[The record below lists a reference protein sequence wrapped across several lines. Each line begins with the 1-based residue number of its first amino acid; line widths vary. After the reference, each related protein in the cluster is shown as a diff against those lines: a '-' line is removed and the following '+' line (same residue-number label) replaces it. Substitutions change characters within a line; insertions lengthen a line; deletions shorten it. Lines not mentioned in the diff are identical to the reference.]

1 MATISDLEINEQIF
15 GDLYLRNLSLGIIQ
29 GPPTGKASLDKPWLK
44 NYPEEAITSY
54 VSNESI
60 YEYLKKCISSVPD
73 VVLLDYFGEKIT
85 AKQLLEK
92 IDATAERLK
101 KSGIE
106 VGECVALVLP
116 NVPETV
122 YNVYAL
128 NKIGAISCII
138 DPRQNESDILRDMKH
153 VNATACISIDFAM
166 KKIKNIAKQYNFDLL
181 DMVSL
186 FDSVSKKTPQVF
198 LLNVFITLQNV
209 LHGNYS
215 LKKKKM
221 CGCVKNGFAF
231 INNNDNDVAAI
242 VHTGGTSGKHK
253 GVMVSNSAL
262 NQTVHDHKYI
272 IDDVKVGDTIYN
284 PLPQFMSYGL
294 TTMHLS
300 LCNKLHMYMMSIA
313 SPKTFG
319 ADIFKLKPSIIYGG
333 PIHYLQGRKSKKM
346 QKADLSHT
354 KIAVSGGERL
364 GSKEEQQNN
373 DFYCSLGMQDELY
386 NGYGASETSG
396 VYSVKKGRHNSFG
409 SVGYP
414 FPKNNI
420 KILDPNTG
428 EELCYLTDGKKS
440 GDIYITGASM
450 MVGYDDDS
458 ETEKVISDGW
468 FATGDIGYMNSDGEL
483 FVTGRKKRQFVS
495 GVDKV
500 YVPILEDLI
509 ENISGVEKCVIVPV
523 PDDELRK
530 VPYAFLKLD
539 DESFATTDITELK
552 KCISVA
558 VQQKNSVS
566 SVPKYFDFTTHIEY
580 TPNGKV
586 DFMKMEK
593 IAKSLVEEKKGKVK
607 VKEK

>member
-1 MATISDLEINEQIF
+1 MSAINDLTINEQIL
-15 GDLYLRNLSLGIIQ
+15 GNLYLRNLALGIVQ

-44 NYPEEAITSY
+44 NYPEEAITSF

-60 YEYLKKCISSVPD
+60 YEYLKECISSAPD
-73 VVLLDYFGEKIT
+73 AILLDYFGEKIT
-85 AKQLLEK
+85 AEQLLK
-92 IDATAERLK
+92 NIDATADVLEK
-101 KSGIE
+101 KGVSKGQY
-106 VGECVALVLP
+106 VALILP
-116 NVPETV
+116 NMPETI

-128 NKIGAISCII
+128 NKIGAIPCII
-138 DPRQNESDILRDMKH
+138 DPRQNETDILRDMKS
-153 VNATACISIDFAM
+153 VNATSCISIDFAV
-166 KKIKNIAKQYNFDLL
+166 KKLKTISKKYHIDLL
-181 DMVSL
+181 DKLSL
-186 FDSVSKKTPQVF
+186 FDSVSKKTPQVC
-198 LLNVFITLQNV
+198 LLNAFITLQNV

-215 LKKKKM
+215 LKKTKL
-221 CGCVKNGFAF
+221 CGFVQKCSISQEDIDA
-231 INNNDNDVAAI
+231 DVAAI

-253 GVMVSNSAL
+253 GVKVSNSAL

-272 IDDVKVGDTIYN
+272 IDEVQTGDTIYN

-300 LCNKLHMYMMSIA
+300 LCNKLHMYMMSVA

-319 ADIFKLKPSIIYGG
+319 NDISKLKPAIIYGG
-333 PIHYLQGRKSKKM
+333 PIHYLHGRKSKKM

-373 DFYCSLGMQDELY
+373 EFYCSLGLQDELY

-428 EELCYLTDGKKS
+428 EELCYLLDEKKS
-440 GDIYITGASM
+440 GDIYINGASM
-450 MVGYDDDS
+450 MVGYDDES

-468 FATGDIGYMNSDGEL
+468 FATGDIGYMNANGEL

-500 YVPILEDLI
+500 YAPVVEDII
-509 ENISGVEKCVIVPV
+509 EDVEGIEKCVVVPV

-530 VPYAFLKLD
+530 APYAFLKLENKNLS
-539 DESFATTDITELK
+539 ESDILELK
-552 KCISVA
+552 KNIISLI
-558 VQQKNSVS
+558 QQKLS
-566 SVPKYFDFTTHIEY
+566 STSLPKYYDFTTQIEY

-586 DFMKMEK
+586 DFMKMEE
-593 IAKSLVEEKKGKVK
+593 IAKNMVTHEKVK
-607 VKEK
+607 VKKK

>member
-1 MATISDLEINEQIF
+1 MSAINDLTINEQIL
-15 GDLYLRNLSLGIIQ
+15 GNLYLRNLALGIVQ

-44 NYPEEAITSY
+44 NYPEEAITSF

-60 YEYLKKCISSVPD
+60 YEYLKECISSAPD
-73 VVLLDYFGEKIT
+73 AILLDYFGEKIT
-85 AKQLLEK
+85 AEQLLK
-92 IDATAERLK
+92 NIDATADVLEK
-101 KSGIE
+101 KGVSKGQY
-106 VGECVALVLP
+106 VALILP
-116 NVPETV
+116 NMPETV

-128 NKIGAISCII
+128 NKIGAIPCII
-138 DPRQNESDILRDMKH
+138 DPRQNETDILRDMKS
-153 VNATACISIDFAM
+153 VNATSCISIDFAV
-166 KKIKNIAKQYNFDLL
+166 KKLKTISKEYHIDLL
-181 DMVSL
+181 DKLSL
-186 FDSVSKKTPQVF
+186 FDSVSKKTPQVC
-198 LLNVFITLQNV
+198 LLNAFITLQNV

-215 LKKKKM
+215 LKKTKL
-221 CGCVKNGFAF
+221 CGF
-231 INNNDNDVAAI
+231 IQKCSISQEDIDADVAAI

-253 GVMVSNSAL
+253 GVKVSNSAL

-272 IDDVKVGDTIYN
+272 IDEVQTGDTIYN

-300 LCNKLHMYMMSIA
+300 LCNKLHMYMMSVA

-319 ADIFKLKPSIIYGG
+319 NDISKLKPAIIYGG
-333 PIHYLQGRKSKKM
+333 PIHYLHGRKSKKM

-373 DFYCSLGMQDELY
+373 EFYCSLGLQDELY

-428 EELCYLTDGKKS
+428 EELCYLLDEKKS
-440 GDIYITGASM
+440 GDIYINGASM
-450 MVGYDDDS
+450 MVGYDDES

-468 FATGDIGYMNSDGEL
+468 FATGDIGYMNANGEL

-500 YVPILEDLI
+500 YAPVVEDII
-509 ENISGVEKCVIVPV
+509 EDVEGIEKCVVVPV

-530 VPYAFLKLD
+530 APYAFLKLENKNLS
-539 DESFATTDITELK
+539 ESDILELK
-552 KCISVA
+552 KNIISLI
-558 VQQKNSVS
+558 QQKLS
-566 SVPKYFDFTTHIEY
+566 STSLPKYYDFTTQIEY

-586 DFMKMEK
+586 DFMKMEE
-593 IAKSLVEEKKGKVK
+593 IAKNMVTHEKVK
-607 VKEK
+607 VKKK

>member
-1 MATISDLEINEQIF
+1 MSTINDLTINEQIL
-15 GDLYLRNLSLGIIQ
+15 GNLYLRNLALGIVQ

-44 NYPEEAITSY
+44 NYPEEAITSF

-60 YEYLKKCISSVPD
+60 YEYLKECISSAPD
-73 VVLLDYFGEKIT
+73 AILLDYFGKKIT
-85 AKQLLEK
+85 AEQLLK
-92 IDATAERLK
+92 NIDATADALEK
-101 KSGIE
+101 KGVSKGQY
-106 VGECVALVLP
+106 VALILP
-116 NVPETV
+116 NMPETV

-128 NKIGAISCII
+128 NKIGAIPCII
-138 DPRQNESDILRDMKH
+138 DPRQNEADILRDMKS
-153 VNATACISIDFAM
+153 VNATSCVSIDFAM
-166 KKIKNIAKQYNFDLL
+166 KKLKNISKEYHIDLL
-181 DMVSL
+181 DKLSL
-186 FDSVSKKTPQVF
+186 FDSVSKKTPQVC
-198 LLNVFITLQNV
+198 LLNAFITLQNV
-209 LHGNYS
+209 LHGNCS
-215 LKKKKM
+215 LKKTKL
-221 CGCVKNGFAF
+221 CGF
-231 INNNDNDVAAI
+231 IQKCSISQKDIDDDVAAI

-253 GVMVSNSAL
+253 GVKISNSAL

-272 IDDVKVGDTIYN
+272 IDEVQTGDTIYN

-300 LCNKLHMYMMSIA
+300 LCNKLHMYMMSVA

-319 ADIFKLKPSIIYGG
+319 NDISKLKPAIIYGG
-333 PIHYLQGRKSKKM
+333 PIHYLHGRKSKKM

-373 DFYCSLGMQDELY
+373 EFYCSLGLQDELY
-386 NGYGASETSG
+386 NGYGASETGG

-428 EELCYLTDGKKS
+428 EELCYLLDEKKS
-440 GDIYITGASM
+440 GDIYINGASM
-450 MVGYDDDS
+450 MVGYDDES

-468 FATGDIGYMNSDGEL
+468 FATGDIGYMNANGEL

-500 YVPILEDLI
+500 YAPVVEDII
-509 ENISGVEKCVIVPV
+509 EDVEGIEKCVVVPV

-530 VPYAFLKLD
+530 APYAFLKLENKNLS
-539 DESFATTDITELK
+539 ESDILELK
-552 KCISVA
+552 KNIISLI
-558 VQQKNSVS
+558 QQKLS
-566 SVPKYFDFTTHIEY
+566 STSLPKYYDFTTQIEY

-593 IAKSLVEEKKGKVK
+593 IAKNMVTPEKVK
-607 VKEK
+607 VKKK